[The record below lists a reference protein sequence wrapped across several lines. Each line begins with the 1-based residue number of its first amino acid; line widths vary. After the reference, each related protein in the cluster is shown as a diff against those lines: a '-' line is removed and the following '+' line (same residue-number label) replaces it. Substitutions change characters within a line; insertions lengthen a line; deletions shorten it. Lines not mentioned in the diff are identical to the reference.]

1 MRKPTRGSGDR
12 GRGRWERM
20 IKEIIIHI
28 VGGAGDVRCRQSADV
43 PQGGGRCHLATAR
56 GVAGQCGA

>member
-28 VGGAGDVRCRQSADV
+28 TGTGTGTGTYAAASPLMALKAEGGVN
-43 PQGGGRCHLATAR
+43 
-56 GVAGQCGA
+56 